1 MDKSDNF
8 SFCKEKTLI
17 INSILLIDSEINIF
31 EIIKAHLSNFEME
44 VLENI
49 LFTSEFKFES
59 VKNKIGLE
67 TINFEDS
74 ERFIFGFV
82 SNFFDLKNMK
92 KFFINT
98 LQFPTQNEFKFL
110 LNQLTASNITKSIL
124 NIEFLLHF
132 GYFIDDWINL
142 KILEIIVREKSEE
155 DISFNNLSYT
165 NYNLKILRIKTA
177 TRRSFTSSII
187 DFIRTFHMVRSID
200 LINFSI
206 PDCQSTF

>member
-1 MDKSDNF
+1 
-8 SFCKEKTLI
+8 
-17 INSILLIDSEINIF
+17 
-31 EIIKAHLSNFEME
+31 
-44 VLENI
+44 
-49 LFTSEFKFES
+49 
-59 VKNKIGLE
+59 KI
-67 TINFEDS
+67 
-74 ERFIFGFV
+74 
-82 SNFFDLKNMK
+82 
-92 KFFINT
+92 
-98 LQFPTQNEFKFL
+98 L

-200 LINFSI
+200 LIYFSI
-206 PDCQSTF
+206 PDCQIDVLKEIFISRNDDLILNLVDCKPFSPVLVDLICITCKNKFVKSSMCYIK